1 MSRKR
6 RRPQGQQQVHPIEY
20 CKDGVLCLQLLT
32 GEIARLSL
40 FKPENFQEIYL
51 DLFSQAYCYLLD
63 IGLAIGISPDAIS
76 KAQDAAIKELANA
89 QQQQE
94 EHHEETHTPT

>member
-6 RRPQGQQQVHPIEY
+6 RRPQGQQVHPIEY

-76 KAQDAAIKELANA
+76 KAQDEAIKELANA
-89 QQQQE
+89 QNQE
-94 EHHEETHTPT
+94 DQPTENQG